1 MAIARSRLGE
11 FLVAE
16 GALRPEELAAAVRM
30 QRGGNKKLEEVLL
43 EQGFLPEDRL
53 TELLSRFLGLPLFS
67 PDRVLLTP
75 ELLQLVPPALV
86 RRYELYPVRLEGND
100 LYLACRGEI
109 NSAVLDNLRRLTGKN
124 VRAVLMRPSE
134 LEEIRRHIL
143 QEEEGEAAATVELAE
158 GGSVAQ
164 LLDSLLLRAMNLGA
178 SDLHLEPEVDH
189 LKVRLRIDGILRA
202 VEQLPLHLFPPLVSR
217 IKVLGGMNIAE
228 KRAPQ
233 DGGFSFRPSENGR
246 SINLRVSVLP
256 SVRGEKVVMRLLPSQ
271 DKIMELKDLGMATE
285 LREDF
290 QRLLSLPHGLI
301 LVTGPTGSG
310 KTFTLYAA
318 LKHLRRPEVN
328 IITVED
334 PVELQM
340 DGITQVQVDYASKK
354 LTFSSALRSI
364 VRQDPDI
371 IMVGE
376 IRDGETAQLSLQAAL
391 TGHLVLSTLHT
402 NDAVSA
408 VERLADM
415 GCERYLVAAALRGVL
430 AQRLV
435 RTICPRCRTQ
445 FKPPLAELLALGLG
459 EEEAGEFYA
468 GRGCVYCH
476 QTGYR
481 GRTGLFELLV
491 VDEELQKRIA
501 AGADAMTLKEL
512 VKGRMR
518 FMLDDGLDKA
528 RRGITTLSEVLRV
541 TMTF

>member
-1 MAIARSRLGE
+1 MARSRLGE
-11 FLVAE
+11 FLVSSGAIKQE
-16 GALRPEELAAAVRM
+16 ELMAALRL
-30 QRGGNKKLEEVLL
+30 QRGTNKRLEEVLL
-43 EQGFLPEDRL
+43 EQGFLQEDRFV
-53 TELLSRFLGLPLFS
+53 ELLSRFYGLPVFS
-67 PDRVLLTP
+67 PDRVQITP
-75 ELLQLVPPALV
+75 ELLQLVPAALV
-86 RRYELYPVRLEGND
+86 RRYDLYPVRLEDNE
-100 LYLACRGEI
+100 LFLACRGEV
-109 NSAVLDNLRRLTGKN
+109 APGVVENLRRLTGKN
-124 VRAVLMRPSE
+124 VRLVLMRPSE
-134 LEEIRRHIL
+134 LEEVRKL
-143 QEEEGEAAATVELAE
+143 VLGEEQEAEPAE

-164 LLDSLLLRAMNLGA
+164 LLDALLIKAINLGA
-178 SDLHLEPEVDH
+178 SDVHLEPEPDH
-189 LKVRLRIDGILRA
+189 LKVRFRIDGLLRP
-202 VEQLPLHLFPPLVSR
+202 VEQLPLDLFPALVSR

-233 DGGFSFRPSENGR
+233 DGGFVFRPAENGR
-246 SINLRVSVLP
+246 ATNVRVSVLP

-271 DKIMELKDLGMATE
+271 EKIMELKDLGMTE
-285 LREDF
+285 E
-290 QRLLSLPHGLI
+290 LLENFRQLLALPHGLI

-318 LKHLRRPEVN
+318 LKYLRRPEVN

-340 DGITQVQVDYASKK
+340 EGITQVQVDYASKK
-354 LTFSSALRSI
+354 LTFSDALRAI

-435 RTICPRCRTQ
+435 RTICSRCRAKV
-445 FKPPLAELLALGLG
+445 KPSLAELLALGLDP
-459 EEEAGEFYA
+459 EAGEEFYA

-481 GRTGLFELLV
+481 GRTGIFELLV

-501 AGADAMTLKEL
+501 SGADTMTLKEL
-512 VKGRMR
+512 VAGRMKTMR
-518 FMLDDGLDKA
+518 QDGLEKA
-528 RRGITTLSEVLRV
+528 RKGITTLAEVIRV
-541 TMTF
+541 TMSL